1 MASKLS
7 LTSIFDTD
15 KIIYVAPILVF
26 VSFFH
31 VFSHNAGTHSF
42 GQIEILAALIL
53 IGYYL
58 WDKIAIVYPLEKIWK
73 KRIEAVVC
81 VVVSI
86 FLALVPFAPLMT
98 WQYYN
103 LYKNSNRYS
112 LNKQIMTAIITAWL
126 GVCVMYYSTYTNL
139 AENMAAQ
146 NASVPES
153 SYVAPTQGQ
162 Q

>member
-7 LTSIFDTD
+7 IKSIFDTD
-15 KIIYVAPILVF
+15 KIIYIAPILVL

-31 VFSHNAGTHSF
+31 VFSYNTSTHRF
-42 GQIEILAALIL
+42 GIIEILFALIF

-58 WDKIAIVYPLEKIWK
+58 WEMIAVIYAPEIIWK
-73 KRIEAVVC
+73 KRIEAVIC
-81 VVVSI
+81 I
-86 FLALVPFAPLMT
+86 AIGILLVPFPPLMT

-103 LYKNSNRYS
+103 LYKNSDRYS
-112 LNKQIMTAIITAWL
+112 FNKQIIAAIITAWL
-126 GVCVMYYSTYTNL
+126 GISALFYSSYTHF
-139 AENMAAQ
+139 AERMAAQ

-162 Q
+162 